1 MTTETGDAPDTTPWW
16 VGRTSGSYDPSHPK
30 NVDGRRHDVSSDEID
45 WEEIILATQEDF
57 ESGRFSYNSRQ
68 YLSRGVAEVGLAV
81 WLNSIVEDMEREPP
95 WLHVMPHVESDIR
108 ECLIFAA
115 RRGWGA
121 PRDRMSDIR
130 RGLERV
136 LGRPEADPVIL
147 WRPESGIFLR
157 RSNAGP
163 FFIIYAYLYPC
174 ISFPHGAASIRAI
187 RYSRLKNSLAM
198 VGVPSPE
205 CASSTSQEASLC
217 ARSDA

>member
-1 MTTETGDAPDTTPWW
+1 VAIQIDDKHDAIPWW
-16 VGRTSGSYDPSHPK
+16 AGHTSGSYDPLHPK

-57 ESGRFSYNSRQ
+57 ESSRFSYNSQQ
-68 YLSRGVAEVGLAV
+68 YSSRGVAEVGLAV

-95 WLHVMPHVESDIR
+95 SLHVMPHVESDIR

-147 WRPESGIFLR
+147 WRPESDIFLR
-157 RSNAGP
+157 RRNAGP

-174 ISFPHGAASIRAI
+174 MSFPYGAASIRAI
-187 RYSRLKNSLAM
+187 RYSSLKSPLAK
-198 VGVPSPE
+198 VEVPLAD
-205 CASSTSQEASLC
+205 CASSRSQETPLC
-217 ARSDA
+217 PRSAA